1 MPAIRITDDSNDV
14 PINVVGGSSYGRFNK
29 VSSEK
34 TQNMMITTSGTP
46 GTEDEEA
53 WLVSFPGYRRVLD
66 IIAYP
71 SPTPANT
78 LPYQLPTGSGRA
90 LFNSIRGNFL
100 IIVVNA
106 TVYRLNSDFEL
117 ITIGTLS
124 TPSGE
129 VFIAENL
136 NQQICFVDGT
146 YAYIYDYSLA
156 GPNLTKQTDGA
167 LGSGALLPN
176 TVEYHNS
183 FFLFGN
189 ALNTAS
195 GSAWYVYSFSTNAAV
210 ANAIVQ
216 TSQLAL
222 QTKSDYAIAVKKLPG
237 QGNNI
242 IVFGT
247 SVSEIWTQVGGLLN
261 YQRTPS
267 KNINYGCASIST
279 IADSGDIICWL
290 GVNEDE
296 APAIMAYS
304 GNNLERIS
312 TDGIDHTLRQ
322 IQYPQQSTAMMYR
335 TAGHMLYQL
344 TFYNAV
350 DNLTL
355 VYDFNTKLF
364 YNITDQYTNYH
375 PARYMVYFNLNTYFV
390 SLNNAALYQLS
401 TSFHNIDENLYDTK
415 GIANNYNP
423 ALVYPIPMMRITSS
437 VRHQN
442 STRFRPTSFVMTL
455 EQGTDPFYVEAEDV
469 SNYYLITEDIFSSPD
484 DPIITEQGDNIIKD
498 ISFNGVPSDYNPDVP
513 YIPHIDL
520 SVSRDGGIT
529 WSNNV
534 RRNLHYL
541 GHRQNILMWEGMGV
555 ANDLTLRIEPWGLG
569 RWILNNG
576 LLSVVIE

>member
-1 MPAIRITDDSNDV
+1 MPAIRITDDSSQV
-14 PINVVGGSSYGRFNK
+14 PINIVGGSSYGRFNK
-29 VSSEK
+29 ISSEK
-34 TQNMMITTSGTP
+34 TQNMFISTAGTP
-46 GTEDEEA
+46 GSEDQEA
-53 WLVSFPGYRRVLD
+53 WLIGFPGYRRVLN
-66 IIAYP
+66 IIPYP
-71 SPTPANT
+71 SPAPTNTTPNE
-78 LPYQLPTGSGRA
+78 LPSGSGRA

-106 TVYRLNSDFEL
+106 TVYRLNSDFQL

-124 TPSGE
+124 SPTGE

-136 NQQICFVDGT
+136 NQQICLVDGIH
-146 YAYIYDYSLA
+146 AYIYDYSLA
-156 GPNLTKQTDGA
+156 GPNLTIQTDGA
-167 LGSGALLPN
+167 LGSGALIPN
-176 TVEYHNS
+176 TVRYHNT
-183 FFLFGN
+183 FFVFGN

-195 GSAWYVYSFSTNAAV
+195 GSAWYVYSFSSNAAV
-210 ANAIVQ
+210 ANAITQ

-222 QTKSDYAIAVKKLPG
+222 QTKADYAIAVWPLPG
-237 QGNNI
+237 QGNNV

-247 SVSEIWTQVGGLLN
+247 SVCEIWTQVGGLLN

-267 KNINYGCASIST
+267 KNINYGCASVST
-279 IADSGDIICWL
+279 IADSGEIITWL

-312 TDGIDHTLRQ
+312 TDGIDFTLRQ
-322 IQYPQQSTAMMYR
+322 IKYPAQSTAMMYR
-335 TAGHMLYQL
+335 TAGHLLYQI
-344 TFYNAV
+344 TFYNQH

-364 YNITDQYTNYH
+364 FNLTDQYTNYH
-375 PARYMVYFNLNTYFV
+375 PARYMAYFNLNTYFV

-401 TSFHNIDENLYDTK
+401 SSFYNIDEN
-415 GIANNYNP
+415 IYNTNGV
-423 ALVYPIPMMRITSS
+423 ATNFDSDLVYPIPMMRITSS
-437 VRHQN
+437 VRHEN

-455 EQGTDPFYVEAEDV
+455 EQGTDENYVGATDVTNFYM
-469 SNYYLITEDIFSSPD
+469 ITENAFSSPD
-484 DPIITEQGDNIIKD
+484 DPIITETGVNIIID
-498 ISFNGVPSDYNPDVP
+498 DPEHPNYNPDVP

-529 WSNNV
+529 WSSNV

-555 ANDLTLRIEPWGLG
+555 ANDLTIRMEPWGIG
-569 RWILNNG
+569 RWIINNG